1 MGFPRAV
8 FVKWLHQVPRIYVI
22 FGIRGLLISSQ
33 EIETL
38 ADGLGICGV
47 WFKAA
52 KLSDPIKSY
61 LLFHDSIHS

>member
-8 FVKWLHQVPRIYVI
+8 FVMWLHQVPRLYVI

-38 ADGLGICGV
+38 ADGLGGCEV

-52 KLSDPIKSY
+52 KLSDLI
-61 LLFHDSIHS
+61 